1 MKINVCGCALM
12 DNLYTDISFSSAAVK
27 KYLSQLDGDGGIS
40 PGKLVF
46 AEDLEQFAGVPYSTI
61 LREISSDRKP
71 DAVNLG
77 GPAIVGAINAAQIL
91 YNTDAEFFYYGA
103 CGDDESGKILCGI
116 AAKTPLNMTHYHVFS
131 GSTPTTD
138 VLSDPSF
145 HNGKGERSFINRIG
159 ASAAITPEILG
170 DEFFQADALWFAA
183 TALTPAIHDALT
195 SLLRRGR
202 KEGKLNIVSTV
213 FDFRNEK
220 KDPVGPWPLGESA
233 ESYTYIDLL
242 IVDFDEALRLSG
254 KKTLAEAA
262 EFLQRSGVS
271 SFFITHGAKNFYG
284 WSDGRLFV
292 KTPDDP
298 ANLYGMTVYPVSAL
312 ADEDL
317 AKYPERRGDTTGCGD
332 NFAGGI
338 VASLIRQWMEGV
350 SAGAISAQDA
360 AAWAAASGGA
370 ACFCKG
376 GTFIEKEPGE
386 KLAILR
392 RYATAYPS

>member
-12 DNLYTDISFSSAAVK
+12 DNLYTDISFSADVMK
-27 KYLSQLDGDGGIS
+27 NYLSKKDGDGGIS

-46 AEDLEQFAGVPYSTI
+46 AEDLEKFAGVPYNVI
-61 LREISSDRKP
+61 LKDITSDRKA

-91 YNTDAEFFYYGA
+91 YDADAEFFYYGA
-103 CGDDESGKILCGI
+103 CGDDESGKTLREI
-116 AAKTPLNMTHYHVFS
+116 AAKTPLNMTHYRVFS

-159 ASAAITPEILG
+159 ASGEITPEMLG

-195 SLLRRGR
+195 DLLRRG
-202 KEGKLNIVSTV
+202 KNEGKLNIVSTV

-220 KDPVGPWPLGESA
+220 KDPAGPWPLGESA
-233 ESYTYIDLL
+233 ESYRYIDLL

-262 EFLQRSGVS
+262 EFLQTSGVS
-271 SFFITHGAKNFYG
+271 AFFITHGAKNFYG
-284 WSDGRLFV
+284 WSNGKLFT
-292 KTPDDP
+292 KTPEDP
-298 ANLYGMTVYPVSAL
+298 ANLYGMTVYGVSDL

-338 VASLIRQWMEGV
+338 VASLIRQIMEG
-350 SAGAISAQDA
+350 AAPGEISALDA

-376 GTFIEKEPGE
+376 GTFIEKMPGE

-392 RYATAYPS
+392 RYAEAYLA

>member
-12 DNLYTDISFSSAAVK
+12 DNLYTNISFSAAVMEN
-27 KYLSQLDGDGGIS
+27 YLSRIDGDGGIS

-46 AEDLEQFAGVPYSTI
+46 AEDLEKFAGVPYNVI
-61 LREISSDRKP
+61 LKDVTSDREP

-103 CGDDESGKILCGI
+103 CGDDMSGKKLQEI
-116 AAKTPLNMTHYHVFS
+116 AAKTPLNMSHYHVFS

-159 ASAAITPEILG
+159 ASAAITPEMLG
-170 DEFFQADALWFAA
+170 DEFFQADVLWFAA
-183 TALTPAIHDALT
+183 TALTPAIHDSLT
-195 SLLRRGR
+195 ALLRRG
-202 KEGKLNIVSTV
+202 KAEGKLNIVSTV

-220 KDPVGPWPLGESA
+220 KDPAGPWPLGDYSC
-233 ESYTYIDLL
+233 IDLL

-254 KKTLAEAA
+254 KKSLEDAA
-262 EFLQRSGVS
+262 AFLQGSGVS
-271 SFFITHGAKNFYG
+271 AFFITHGAKNFYG
-284 WSDGRLFV
+284 WSDGRLFAE
-292 KTPDDP
+292 TAAD
-298 ANLYGMTVYPVSAL
+298 LYGMTVYPVSAL

-338 VASLIRQWMEGV
+338 VASLIRQLMDGV
-350 SAGAISAQDA
+350 NAGSISAKDA

-386 KLAILR
+386 KQAILR
-392 RYATAYPS
+392 RYAEAYLA